1 MLKPEL
7 VIECKTIKQNFVVN
21 AHNNITMAEEITI
34 PGWKKWL
41 QDIGEQVTFFTRFF
55 KNIFVGGFEWSE
67 FVRQCYEIG
76 YRSMM
81 LVGITSFIMGVVLI
95 LQLRPTLVEFGA
107 ASMLPKTLS
116 VSFVREIGP
125 VIIAIICAG
134 KIASSIGAELG
145 SMKVTEQL
153 DAMDVSGANPL
164 QYLVVTRILATTL
177 MVPLLSVIGDV
188 IGLLGGFLALNL
200 RDHIS
205 LSLYAT
211 KVIASLDYT
220 DFLPAFIKT
229 IFFGLAIG
237 FVGCYKG
244 FHSSKGTESVGV
256 AANSAV
262 VTASLWIFVID
273 AIAVQITSILFYK

>member
-1 MLKPEL
+1 
-7 VIECKTIKQNFVVN
+7 
-21 AHNNITMAEEITI
+21 MAEQVIV
-34 PGWKKWL
+34 PGWKKWFEG
-41 QDIGEQVTFFTRFF
+41 IGDQVWFFF
-55 KNIFVGGFEWSE
+55 KFFRNIFTGGFEWSE

-95 LQLRPTLVEFGA
+95 VQLRPTLVAFGA
-107 ASMLPKTLS
+107 ASMLPRTLA
-116 VSFVREIGP
+116 VSFIREIGP

-153 DAMDVSGANPL
+153 DAMEVSGANPT
-164 QYLVVTRILATTL
+164 QYLVVTRILATTI
-177 MVPLLSVIGDV
+177 MVPLLSVIGDA
-188 IGLLGGFLALNL
+188 IGLFGGFLALNL
-200 RDHIS
+200 RDS
-205 LSLYAT
+205 MSFQLYFT
-211 KVIASLDYT
+211 KVIGSLAFT
-220 DFLPAFIKT
+220 DFIPAFIKT
-229 IFFGLAIG
+229 IFFGFAIG

-244 FHSSKGTESVGV
+244 FNSNKGTESVGI

-273 AIAVQITSILFYK
+273 AIAVQVTSLLFYN

>member
-1 MLKPEL
+1 ME
-7 VIECKTIKQNFVVN
+7 
-21 AHNNITMAEEITI
+21 EEIVI
-34 PGWKKWL
+34 PGWKRWL
-41 QDIGEQVTFFTRFF
+41 ESIGDQVGFFLKFV

-81 LVGITSFIMGVVLI
+81 LVGITSFIMGMVLI
-95 LQLRPTLVEFGA
+95 LQLRPTLINFGA
-107 ASMLPKTLS
+107 ASMLPKSLS

-125 VIIAIICAG
+125 VIIGIICAG

-153 DAMDVSGANPL
+153 DAMEVSGANPV
-164 QYLVVTRILATTL
+164 QYLVVTRILATTI
-177 MVPLLSVIGDV
+177 MVPILSVVGDA
-188 IGLLGGFLALNL
+188 IGLFGGFLALNI
-200 RDHIS
+200 RDKMS
-205 LSLYAT
+205 FSLYFT
-211 KVIASLDYT
+211 KAIAALNFA
-220 DFLPAFIKT
+220 DFLPAMVKT
-229 IFFGLAIG
+229 IFFGFAIG

-244 FHSSKGTESVGV
+244 FNSNKGTESVGI

-273 AIAVQITSILFYK
+273 AIAVQVTSLLFYN

>member
-1 MLKPEL
+1 
-7 VIECKTIKQNFVVN
+7 
-21 AHNNITMAEEITI
+21 MAEQAVN
-34 PGWKKWL
+34 PGWKKWFL
-41 QDIGEQVTFFTRFF
+41 NIGDQVWFFFRFF
-55 KNIFVGGFEWSE
+55 RNLFAGGFEWSE

-76 YRSMM
+76 YRSIM

-95 LQLRPTLVEFGA
+95 LQLRPTLIAFGA
-107 ASMLPKTLS
+107 ASMLPRTLS

-153 DAMDVSGANPL
+153 DAMEVSGANPT

-177 MVPLLSVIGDV
+177 MVPLLSVIGDA
-188 IGLLGGFLALNL
+188 IGLFGGFLALNL
-200 RDHIS
+200 RDS
-205 LSLYAT
+205 MSFQLYFT
-211 KVIASLDYT
+211 KVIGSLAFT
-220 DFLPAFIKT
+220 DFIPAFIKT
-229 IFFGLAIG
+229 IFFGFAIG

-244 FHSSKGTESVGV
+244 FNSNKGTESVGI

-273 AIAVQITSILFYK
+273 AIAVQVTSLLFYN